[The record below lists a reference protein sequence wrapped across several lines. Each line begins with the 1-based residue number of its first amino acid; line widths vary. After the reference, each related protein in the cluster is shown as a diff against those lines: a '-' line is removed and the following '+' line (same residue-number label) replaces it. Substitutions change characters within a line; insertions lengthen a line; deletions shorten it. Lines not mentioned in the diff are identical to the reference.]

1 MNEVIERLVND
12 IRGEKVSFL
21 LGSGISINSGIP
33 MVGSIYDNH
42 IRDGIETYILSKLG
56 FSIDEISKFINTIPF
71 ETFFEV
77 IIDNGLDMKTFIR
90 VFESKPSCVHNTVA
104 KLAQRGITNSIAT
117 TNFDEC
123 IEKALD
129 ALKIKYDIRLSENKR
144 KKKKS
149 EICVRK
155 FHGSLEDV
163 RNLVISIKKI
173 TNRIGY
179 DKRKTDV
186 DDFIKDSNCIIVCGY
201 SCSDIFDLTPFFQSF
216 KPCAETKILYVCH
229 SDNHGYEIINDRN
242 NYDYHKIYNMFGNFD
257 LTIVRCDT
265 NSFINA
271 LSMGFGVMP
280 ERDKKYTTQWK
291 YIIDECLDDFSLY
304 QKYKT
309 CGNLY
314 FKITENKK
322 SIDYLYKAHD
332 ASGSESDKIA
342 CLRSIAWTYIYEKNF
357 HEALNILLP
366 FSNSSQ
372 EKVKEHYVHY
382 ANIFS
387 CLGICYTILK
397 PDEAEKYYMK
407 SLELCKEYKLKREE
421 GYVLINF
428 AELYDEYHDI
438 KKSIILTK
446 RALNV
451 MDKEGYIDTVGIC
464 HSNLAFYYY
473 TKGEYQKA
481 HDHITEAITIA
492 TKLGE
497 KSLNNRVIIKNAIEI
512 KQFIEQKKNH
522 IRELR
527 KLVDNGNNIVDR
539 ANCNYLEGELY
550 HMLGQ
555 TDKALKFWKK
565 AKRQYESLNMK
576 SLFGEVNEKRLK
588 EHSDKK

>member
-1 MNEVIERLVND
+1 
-12 IRGEKVSFL
+12 
-21 LGSGISINSGIP
+21 
-33 MVGSIYDNH
+33 
-42 IRDGIETYILSKLG
+42 
-56 FSIDEISKFINTIPF
+56 
-71 ETFFEV
+71 
-77 IIDNGLDMKTFIR
+77 
-90 VFESKPSCVHNTVA
+90 
-104 KLAQRGITNSIAT
+104 
-117 TNFDEC
+117 
-123 IEKALD
+123 
-129 ALKIKYDIRLSENKR
+129 
-144 KKKKS
+144 
-149 EICVRK
+149 
-155 FHGSLEDV
+155 
-163 RNLVISIKKI
+163 
-173 TNRIGY
+173 
-179 DKRKTDV
+179 
-186 DDFIKDSNCIIVCGY
+186 
-201 SCSDIFDLTPFFQSF
+201 
-216 KPCAETKILYVCH
+216 
-229 SDNHGYEIINDRN
+229 
-242 NYDYHKIYNMFGNFD
+242 
-257 LTIVRCDT
+257 
-265 NSFINA
+265 
-271 LSMGFGVMP
+271 MP
-280 ERDKKYTTQWK
+280 EREKKYTTQWK
-291 YIIDECLDDFSLY
+291 HIIDECLDDFSLY

-372 EKVKEHYVHY
+372 EKVNEHYVHY

-397 PDEAEKYYMK
+397 PDEAEKYYIK

-555 TDKALKFWKK
+555 TDKAL
-565 AKRQYESLNMK
+565 
-576 SLFGEVNEKRLK
+576 
-588 EHSDKK
+588 